1 MSIQREDIA
10 MIQNVERYL
19 EGKMLPNEIAYF
31 EQLRKNIPE
40 IDEMVVEHNMLMHQ
54 LDSYSNRLDFKNSLN
69 DIHEKLAERGD
80 IQETNE
86 ISRKGRIIQIYH
98 KYKRVTAIA
107 ASVGGI
113 IALVISAIV
122 SSVVPTN
129 NNDKLEQ
136 LSGVVAQI
144 QQKQQSQGNKLNEV
158 AKNKEENIIINSGGT
173 GFLIDAEGYI
183 ITNAHVLHGSSG
195 ANVMSNNHET
205 FEASIVYRDE
215 KRDLAVLKIV
225 DNDYQQMK
233 KLPYS
238 IKKTEMD
245 LGEELFTLGYPR
257 NDITYNKGDISAST
271 GHDGDT
277 LSYQIQ
283 MSANPGNSGGPVF
296 NKNGEVIGIIS
307 TREKQSQGVSFAIK
321 SKNIFRLVED
331 IKNSNQPVDIKI
343 SNASS
348 SIKNKDRVSQ
358 IKQIENCIFLVKAFN
373 KKLNN

>member
-40 IDEMVVEHNMLMHQ
+40 IDEMVVEHNMLMHH
-54 LDSYSNRLDFKNSLN
+54 LDNYSNRLNFKNALN
-69 DIHEKLAERGD
+69 DVHEKLAQQGD

-86 ISRKGRIIQIYH
+86 VSRTGRIVQLYH

-122 SSVVPTN
+122 SSIVPTN
-129 NNDKLEQ
+129 NNDKIEQ

-158 AKNKEENIIINSGGT
+158 AKNKEENIIVNSGGT
-173 GFLIDAEGYI
+173 GFLIDASGYI

-195 ANVMSNNHET
+195 ANVMNNNHET
-205 FEASIVYRDE
+205 FSASIVYRDE
-215 KRDLAVLKIV
+215 KRDLAILKIV
-225 DNDYQQMK
+225 DNDYQQLK
-233 KLPYS
+233 KLPYG

-307 TREKQSQGVSFAIK
+307 TREKQAQGVSFAIK
-321 SKNIFRLVED
+321 SRNIFRLVED
-331 IKNSNQPVDIKI
+331 LKNADQPVEIKLF
-343 SNASS
+343 NGASS
-348 SIKNKDRVSQ
+348 VKNKDSVSQ
-358 IKQIENCIFLVKAFN
+358 IKQIENCVFLVKAFN
-373 KKLNN
+373 KKLNK

>member
-40 IDEMVVEHNMLMHQ
+40 IDEMVVEHNMLMHH
-54 LDSYSNRLDFKNSLN
+54 LDNYSNRLNFKNALN
-69 DIHEKLAERGD
+69 DVHEKLAQQGD

-86 ISRKGRIIQIYH
+86 VSRTGRIVQLYH

-122 SSVVPTN
+122 SSIAPASN
-129 NNDKLEQ
+129 NNKLEQ
-136 LSGVVAQI
+136 LNRVVAQI

-158 AKNKEENIIINSGGT
+158 AKNKEENIIVNSGGT
-173 GFLIDAEGYI
+173 GFLINAEGYI

-195 ANVMSNNHET
+195 ANVMSADHEIYD
-205 FEASIVYRDE
+205 ASIVYRDE
-215 KRDLAVLKIV
+215 IRDLAILKIS
-225 DNDYQQMK
+225 DNDYTSLK
-233 KLPYS
+233 KLPYT
-238 IKKTEMD
+238 IKKSEMD

-321 SKNIFRLVED
+321 SKNIFRLVDDLKKGEH
-331 IKNSNQPVDIKI
+331 PVDIKLTT
-343 SNASS
+343 SSS

-358 IKQIENCIFLVKAFN
+358 IKQIENCVFLVKAFN
-373 KKLNN
+373 KKLNK